1 MTNKLKVSFLT
12 LGCKVN
18 QTESEAL
25 NQLLTSEGYEV
36 VQEAAGPDVVIINT
50 CTVTGSGSS
59 KSRKL
64 IRRMAKEHP
73 LSTIAVMGCYSQ
85 TQPEEVSQIEGV
97 DLVLGT
103 QDRSMIL
110 NHLHRIAEQK
120 QEKNPKEKTP
130 ILAVRDFEFQAVYE
144 ELPLIEGETRVRA
157 MLKIQDGCSQFCTY
171 CIVPYARG
179 PARSRSSE
187 KVISEANKLLEAG
200 HKEIVLTGIHTGAY
214 GKDQEGMDL
223 SKLISQ
229 LAQLPQLLRL
239 RISSIEPMEFSE
251 ELLTAVMSHKVVCPH
266 FHIPLQSGSDSV
278 LARMKRPYGVEDY
291 ARLLNRIREKLPNA
305 AISTDIMTGFPGETE
320 LEHEQSLKFIETC
333 EFSGLHVFPYSRRIG
348 TIAADMPGQLP
359 RSIKTARVQEVIAL
373 GLKSRAKYIDRF
385 IGKSLEVLVEKI
397 DEDGSAQGHT
407 SNYLEIRFPSSL
419 NNGDWQVGQ
428 IIAHP
433 IKSEYIVW

>member
-36 VQEAAGPDVVIINT
+36 VQESEGPDVVIINT
-50 CTVTGSGSS
+50 CTVTGTGSS

-103 QDRSMIL
+103 QDRATIL
-110 NHLHRIAEQK
+110 SHLHRIAEQK
-120 QEKNPKEKTP
+120 QGENLDVKNPV
-130 ILAVRDFEFQAVYE
+130 LAVRDFETQAIYE
-144 ELPLIEGETRVRA
+144 ELPLIEGESRVRA

-187 KVISEANKLLEAG
+187 KVISEAKKLLEAG

-214 GKDQEGMDL
+214 GKDQAGMDL

-251 ELLTAVMSHKVVCPH
+251 ELLTAIASHRVVCPH
-266 FHIPLQSGSDSV
+266 FHIPLQSGADSV
-278 LARMKRPYGVEDY
+278 LARMKRPYRVEDY
-291 ARLLNRIREKLPNA
+291 ARLLNRIRERLPQA
-305 AISTDIMTGFPGETE
+305 AITTDVMSGFPGETE
-320 LEHEQSLKFIETC
+320 LEHAQSLEFIESC
-333 EFSGLHVFPYSRRIG
+333 EFAGLHVFPYSRREG
-348 TIAADMPGQLP
+348 TIAAEMPGQLP
-359 RSIKTARVQEVIAL
+359 RSVKTARVQDIIAL
-373 GLKSRAKYIDRF
+373 GQESRAKYIERF
-385 IGKSLEVLVEKI
+385 IGKELQVLLERIE
-397 DEDGSAQGHT
+397 DDGSAQGHT
-407 SNYLEIRFPSSL
+407 PNYLEIKFPGSL
-419 NNGDWQVGQ
+419 NPGDWQVGQ
-428 IIAHP
+428 IIERLL
-433 IKSEYIVW
+433 KQEYIV

>member
-36 VQEAAGPDVVIINT
+36 VQEAADPDVVIINT
-50 CTVTGSGSS
+50 CTVTGTGSS

-103 QDRSMIL
+103 QDRATIL

-120 QEKNPKEKTP
+120 EEKTLKEKSP
-130 ILAVRDFEFQAVYE
+130 VLAVRDFETQTVYE
-144 ELPLIEGETRVRA
+144 ELPLIEGESRVRA

-179 PARSRSSE
+179 PARSRSAE
-187 KVISEANKLLEAG
+187 KVMSEARKLLEAG

-214 GKDQEGMDL
+214 GKDQVDMDL

-251 ELLTAVMSHKVVCPH
+251 ELLIAVASHKIVCPH
-266 FHIPLQSGSDSV
+266 FHIPLQSGSDSI
-278 LARMKRPYGVEDY
+278 LARMKRPYTIDDY
-291 ARLLNRIREKLPNA
+291 ARLLNRIRERLPLA
-305 AISTDIMTGFPGETE
+305 AITTDVMSGFPGESE
-320 LEHEQSLKFIETC
+320 LERAQSLKFIESC
-333 EFSGLHVFPYSRRIG
+333 EFAGLHVFPYSRRAG
-348 TIAADMPGQLP
+348 TIAAEMPDQLP
-359 RSIKTARVQEVIAL
+359 RSIKTTRVQEIIAL
-373 GLKSRAKYIDRF
+373 GQRSRVKYIDRF
-385 IGKSLEVLVEKI
+385 IGKSLEVLVERI
-397 DEDGSAQGHT
+397 EEDGSAQGHT
-407 SNYLEIRFPSSL
+407 PNYLEIRFPSSL
-419 NNGDWQVGQ
+419 NPGDWQVGQ
-428 IIAHP
+428 IIERP
-433 IKSEYIVW
+433 LKREYIL

>member
-50 CTVTGSGSS
+50 CTVTGTGSS

-85 TQPEEVSQIEGV
+85 TQPEEVSRIEGV

-103 QDRSMIL
+103 QDRATIL

-120 QEKNPKEKTP
+120 EEKTLKEKSP
-130 ILAVRDFEFQAVYE
+130 VLAVRNFETQTVYE
-144 ELPLIEGETRVRA
+144 ELPLIEGESRVRA

-179 PARSRSSE
+179 PARSRNSE
-187 KVISEANKLLEAG
+187 KVISEASKLLGAG

-239 RISSIEPMEFSE
+239 RISSIEPMEFTE
-251 ELLTAVMSHKVVCPH
+251 ELLTAVTSHKVVCPH
-266 FHIPLQSGSDSV
+266 FHIPLQSGSDSI
-278 LARMKRPYGVEDY
+278 LARMKRPYRIEDY
-291 ARLLNRIREKLPNA
+291 ARLLNRIRERLPQA
-305 AISTDIMTGFPGETE
+305 AITTDVMSGFPGESE
-320 LEHEQSLKFIETC
+320 LEHEQSLKFIESC
-333 EFSGLHVFPYSRRIG
+333 EFTGLHVFPYSRRAG
-348 TIAADMPGQLP
+348 TIAAEMPDQLP
-359 RSIKTARVQEVIAL
+359 RSIKTARVQEIIAL
-373 GLKSRAKYIDRF
+373 GQRSRANYIDRF
-385 IGKSLEVLVEKI
+385 IGESLEVLVERI
-397 DEDGSAQGHT
+397 GEDGSAQGHT
-407 SNYLEIRFPSSL
+407 PNYLEIRFPGSL
-419 NNGDWQVGQ
+419 NPGDWQVGQ
-428 IIAHP
+428 IIEHP
-433 IKSEYIVW
+433 LKKEYIL

>member
-1 MTNKLKVSFLT
+1 MTKLKVSFLT

-36 VQEAAGPDVVIINT
+36 VQEAEGPDVIIINT
-50 CTVTGSGSS
+50 CTVTGAGSS

-85 TQPEEVSQIEGV
+85 TQPEEVARIEGV

-103 QDRSMIL
+103 QDRSNIL
-110 NHLHRIAEQK
+110 SHLHRIAEEK
-120 QEKNPKEKTP
+120 QEKNLKEIKP
-130 ILAVRDFEFQAVYE
+130 VLAVRDFEAHTEYE
-144 ELPLIEGETRVRA
+144 ELPLIEGESRIRA

-187 KVISEANKLLEAG
+187 KVISEAKKLLKSG

-214 GKDQEGMDL
+214 GKDQAGMDL
-223 SKLISQ
+223 SKLISL
-229 LAQLPQLLRL
+229 LAELPELLRL

-251 ELLTAVMSHKVVCPH
+251 ELLTAITTHRVVCPH

-278 LARMKRPYGVEDY
+278 LARMKRPYRVDDY
-291 ARLLNRIREKLPNA
+291 TRLLNRIRERLPEA
-305 AISTDIMTGFPGETE
+305 AITTDVMTGFPGETE
-320 LEHEQSLKFIETC
+320 QEHEQSLKFIESC
-333 EFSGLHVFPYSRRIG
+333 EFAGLHVFPYSRREG
-348 TIAADMPGQLP
+348 TLAAGMPGQLP
-359 RSIKTARVQEVIAL
+359 RGTKTNRVQEIIAL
-373 GLKSRAKYIDRF
+373 GQKNRAKYIKRF
-385 IGKSLEVLVEKI
+385 IGESLEVLVERI
-397 DEDGSAQGHT
+397 EDDGSAQGHT
-407 SNYLEIRFPSSL
+407 PNYLEIRFPGSL
-419 NNGDWQVGQ
+419 NPGDWQVGQ
-428 IIAHP
+428 IIKHP
-433 IKSEYIVW
+433 LKQEYIS